1 MFKSAF
7 PPETIFRRSFC
18 LKWTDRTCW
27 TIQTHSDEFN
37 WARRKTFH
45 EFNSLSLVRFM
56 KGSTFGL
63 GLRATTMATAK
74 PKLKPFKI
82 TTLHVNDSLSHV
94 SYRPQRY
101 FPMRSFLYELT
112 TSNFPFFFCMWMWF
126 LKILPL
132 LEKLLMGLKRPRL
145 GCRYTTYGST
155 RPESLKKTC
164 GVGASYLR
172 NYDGVFSKLDVN
184 ITC

>member
-1 MFKSAF
+1 MFKSTF

-37 WARRKTFH
+37 RARRKTFH

-101 FPMRSFLYELT
+101 FPMRCFMES
-112 TSNFPFFFCMWMWF
+112 TSS
-126 LKILPL
+126 
-132 LEKLLMGLKRPRL
+132 RPRIFL
-145 GCRYTTYGST
+145 SFSAC
-155 RPESLKKTC
+155 EC
-164 GVGASYLR
+164 G
-172 NYDGVFSKLDVN
+172 F
-184 ITC
+184 